1 MKKVIQCV
9 AVILFAASLTGCTI
23 NVGSGPSEKMSADE
37 QDFFACQ
44 TWIDAIEGGQE
55 DPNTLSDGSEEEDLQ
70 RNIDVLTRHIDSL
83 KDVDSLTALQV
94 RSQLE
99 TMLEFQSAYLERGQ
113 WPQDLADKLVNNR
126 QPADKCDE
134 LVGWTYEFE
143 VPSN

>member
-1 MKKVIQCV
+1 MKKLSRGLV
-9 AVILFAASLTGCTI
+9 SLLVVGLLSGCTI

-44 TWIDAIEGGQE
+44 TWIDTIEGGQGN
-55 DPNTLSDGSEEEDLQ
+55 PNTLSSGSEEEDLQ

-94 RSQLE
+94 RNLLE

-113 WPQDLADKLVNNR
+113 WPQDLADKLVNSLS
-126 QPADKCDE
+126 PYEKCDE
-134 LVGWTYEFE
+134 LVGWTNKLE
-143 VPSN
+143 VPNN